1 MRYLALACDYDGTL
15 ALEGRASEEALA
27 ALERLR
33 SSGRRLILVTGRE
46 IEDLNE
52 AFPHAALFERIVAE
66 NGALVY
72 RPATREQKLLAE
84 PPPAAFLDALR
95 EKGVALSVGHAI
107 VATSAPYATTV
118 LHAIRDLGLELHVIF
133 NQGSVM
139 VLPSGVNKATGLR
152 AALEASG
159 LSAHNIGG
167 VGGAEN
173 HHAFLGLC
181 ECSAAVAN
189 ALPMVKEC
197 AGFVTGG
204 QDGAGVIE
212 LIDRLL
218 ANDLRDIEPR
228 LTRH

>member
-66 NGALVY
+66 NGALVS
-72 RPATREQKLLAE
+72 RPEAGEEKLLAE

-133 NQGSVM
+133 NKGSVM
-139 VLPSGVNKATGLR
+139 VLPSGVNKATGLS
-152 AALEASG
+152 AALEELG
-159 LSAHNIGG
+159 LSPHKIAG
-167 VGGAEN
+167 VGDAESD
-173 HHAFLGLC
+173 HACLGLW
-181 ECSAAVAN
+181 EDSGAVAK
-189 ALPMVKEC
+189 P
-197 AGFVTGG
+197 
-204 QDGAGVIE
+204 
-212 LIDRLL
+212 
-218 ANDLRDIEPR
+218 
-228 LTRH
+228 